1 MSIRIPIISEFD
13 GKGIE
18 RARKEFAN
26 LETAGEKAGFLVKKA
41 FLPATAALGA
51 LTAAAIPAINAASD
65 LNEVMSKTAVIF
77 DDASKEVI
85 AFSETTAKSMGISQT
100 AALNAASTF
109 GVFGKSAGLTGQSL
123 ATFSTDFTKLAADLA
138 SFNNTTPEQA
148 IQAIGAALRGESEP
162 IRAYG
167 VLLSDAVLKQEA
179 LNLGIYDGTGA
190 LTAQQKVL
198 AAQAAIYK
206 QTTDAQGDFART
218 SDGLAN
224 QQRILA
230 ASIDNLQASIGK
242 ALLPVVQAI
251 LPVVN
256 RFADWAAKNPK
267 AFLAIAGAIGAV
279 ATAVVAVNVAMM
291 LNPFSA
297 IAAGIALLV
306 AGLVTAYNKFEWFR
320 TGVNAML
327 NFMLGAFE
335 TFANSLIGAVN
346 IIISGLNF
354 IPGVNIST
362 INPIKLPRIG
372 SGGGGASL
380 ASIYAEREGNLPSGA
395 AFAVPA
401 AAIPSLAV
409 GGGGGGGGGGSRV
422 SVAPRGLTGLTT
434 MTPAEI
440 AQGNANADFF
450 AGGLDNPRV
459 RQEITVNVNGGLAT
473 SAEIGEAVV
482 NSIRSFNTVHGPA
495 NIAVAV

>member
-26 LETAGEKAGFLVKKA
+26 LETVGEKAGFLIKKA
-41 FLPATAALGA
+41 FLPATAAIGGLAVVLGDATMAAAEDAAAQAQLA
-51 LTAAAIPAINAASD
+51 LTLQNVTAATDAQIAAVEQSISAMSMASGIADDQLRPAFEALTRGTKDI
-65 LNEVMSKTAVIF
+65 
-77 DDASKEVI
+77 
-85 AFSETTAKSMGISQT
+85 GISTRDMSLVMDIATATQRPLVDVANALAMAYQGNT
-100 AALNAASTF
+100 RGLRTLTPEMAALIKEGASMDEIMQVLGGTF
-109 GVFGKSAGLTGQSL
+109 GG
-123 ATFSTDFTKLAADLA
+123 ATKIFAETAQGGFARLSNSINETKEAV
-138 SFNNTTPEQA
+138 
-148 IQAIGAALRGESEP
+148 GAALLP
-162 IRAYG
+162 I
-167 VLLSDAVLKQEA
+167 VE
-179 LNLGIYDGTGA
+179 
-190 LTAQQKVL
+190 
-198 AAQAAIYK
+198 
-206 QTTDAQGDFART
+206 
-218 SDGLAN
+218 
-224 QQRILA
+224 
-230 ASIDNLQASIGK
+230 K
-242 ALLPVVQAI
+242 ALPV
-251 LPVVN
+251 LN
-256 RFADWAAKNPK
+256 KFAAWASNNPK

-279 ATAVVAVNVAMM
+279 ATAIIAVNVAMM

-306 AGLVTAYNKFEWFR
+306 SGLVIAYNKFEWFR
-320 TGVNAML
+320 TGVNTLL

-335 TFANSLIGAVN
+335 GFANSLIGAVN
-346 IIISGLNF
+346 IIISALNF
-354 IPGVNIST
+354 IPGVDIPT
-362 INPIKLPRIG
+362 IGTIKLPRIG
-372 SGGGGASL
+372 GGGGGTSL
-380 ASIYAEREGNLPSGA
+380 ASIYAEREGTLPSGA

-401 AAIPSLAV
+401 GAIPPLAV
-409 GGGGGGGGGGSRV
+409 GGGSGGGGGGGGV

>member
-41 FLPATAALGA
+41 FLPATAAIGGLAVVLGDATKAAAEDAAAQAQLA
-51 LTAAAIPAINAASD
+51 LTLRN
-65 LNEVMSKTAVIF
+65 
-77 DDASKEVI
+77 
-85 AFSETTAKSMGISQT
+85 TTAATDAQIAAVEQSISAMSMASGIADDQLRPAFEALTRGTKDIGMSTRDMSLVMDIATATQRPLVDVANALAMAYQGNT
-100 AALNAASTF
+100 RGLRTLTPEMAALIKEGASMDEIMNVLGGTF
-109 GVFGKSAGLTGQSL
+109 GG
-123 ATFSTDFTKLAADLA
+123 ATKIFAETAQGGFARLSNSINETKEAV
-138 SFNNTTPEQA
+138 
-148 IQAIGAALRGESEP
+148 GAALLP
-162 IRAYG
+162 I
-167 VLLSDAVLKQEA
+167 VE
-179 LNLGIYDGTGA
+179 
-190 LTAQQKVL
+190 
-198 AAQAAIYK
+198 
-206 QTTDAQGDFART
+206 
-218 SDGLAN
+218 
-224 QQRILA
+224 
-230 ASIDNLQASIGK
+230 K
-242 ALLPVVQAI
+242 ALPV
-251 LPVVN
+251 LN
-256 RFADWAAKNPK
+256 KFAAWASNNPK

-279 ATAVVAVNVAMM
+279 ATAIIAVNVAMM
-291 LNPFSA
+291 LNPFSL

-306 AGLVTAYNKFEWFR
+306 SGLVIAYNKFEWFR

-335 TFANSLIGAVN
+335 GFANSLIGAVN
-346 IIISGLNF
+346 IIISALNF
-354 IPGVNIST
+354 IPGVDIPT
-362 INPIKLPRIG
+362 IGTIKLPRIG
-372 SGGGGASL
+372 GGGGAAMGDL
-380 ASIYAEREGNLPSGA
+380 VTENRGNMPSGG

-409 GGGGGGGGGGSRV
+409 GGGGAGGGGGSRV
-422 SVAPRGLTGLTT
+422 SVAPSGLTGLTT
-434 MTPAEI
+434 MTPAAI
-440 AQGNANADFF
+440 AAGNAAADFF